1 MEDQSALQANVAA
14 RSSIQAEANGQ
25 TDLFALQHFSRNQAL
40 AAWRI
45 SQRVRR
51 WMKLFLR

>member
-40 AAWRI
+40 AA
-45 SQRVRR
+45 S
-51 WMKLFLR
+51 